1 MALLYKADPL
11 RGAEWKALIAA
22 KKPDLPVHVW
32 PETGDADAI
41 RYLAVWEPPEDM
53 ATRFPQTKIVFSV
66 GAGVDQFDFSAL
78 PSHVPLVRMLDPGIT
93 EGMVEYVTL
102 AVLAIHR
109 NLADYIADKGAE
121 RWSAIRLVPAR
132 TRCVG
137 ILGLGQL
144 GEAAFRKLAGFG
156 FSMLGWSRSPRVIDG
171 ITCHV
176 GAAALPDF
184 LSGCDILVC
193 MLPLTAATR
202 GILNADLF
210 RQLPRGA
217 ALINV
222 GRGGNLK
229 QDDLIAAL
237 RSGHLSAAFL
247 DVTDPEPLPKGHP
260 LWTHPRVILTPH
272 VASMTRP
279 ESAVDFVLETIERHN
294 AGLPLRGI
302 VDRKRGY

>member
-1 MALLYKADPL
+1 MALLYKADPV
-11 RGAEWKALIAA
+11 RGAEWKALIAT

-32 PETGDADAI
+32 PETGDAASI

-53 ATRFPQTKIVFSV
+53 AARFPQAKIVFSV

-78 PSHVPLVRMLDPGIT
+78 PAHVPLVRMLDPGIT

-102 AVLAIHR
+102 AVLALHR
-109 NLADYIADKGAE
+109 NLVDYIADKGAE
-121 RWSAIRLVPAR
+121 RWSAIRLVPAQKR
-132 TRCVG
+132 RVG

-156 FSMLGWSRSPRVIDG
+156 FSMSGWSRSPRVIG
-171 ITCHV
+171 GTTCHA
-176 GAAALPDF
+176 GMGALPDF
-184 LSGCDILVC
+184 LAGCDILVC
-193 MLPLTAATR
+193 LLPLTEQTR
-202 GILNADLF
+202 GMLNADLF
-210 RQLPRGA
+210 RQMPRGA
-217 ALINV
+217 ALVNA
-222 GRGGNLK
+222 GRGGHLN
-229 QDDLIAAL
+229 QDDLLAAL
-237 RSGHLSAAFL
+237 RSDQLSSAFL

-279 ESAVDFVLETIERHN
+279 ETAVDFVLETIERHK
-294 AGLPLRGI
+294 AGLPLRGV